1 MPRATRSFE
10 TDLGDLAYQIARS
23 DGYARIVSDFQ
34 QGVTDD
40 QEAQERILELLEVGR
55 CKFHG
60 DRGPEEWHW
69 VINELEQSR
78 LAGQLFREAVG
89 EA

>member
-1 MPRATRSFE
+1 VPRATRAFE

-23 DGYARIVSDFQ
+23 DSYARIVEDFKL
-34 QGVTDD
+34 GRTDD

-55 CKFHG
+55 CKFFG
-60 DRGPEEWHW
+60 DRGPEEWGW
-69 VINELEQSR
+69 VLNEMEQSR

-89 EA
+89 DA